1 VNLLAELKRRNVIRM
16 AGLYLVGAWL
26 AVQVAATLLPV
37 FEAPAWVMKA
47 LVVLLAIGF
56 LAALVFAWVF
66 ELTPEGLKRDGEV
79 PVAESIAPQ
88 TARRLDRGIIVVLLL
103 ALGFFAFDRF
113 VLAPQREAVLVANA
127 AKSAQ
132 AIPASPPPAPAATPP
147 VSQQASIAVLAFAN
161 MSTDAEN
168 GYFADGISEEL
179 LNVLADVDGLKV
191 ASRTSAFS
199 FKGKDTPIPEIAR
212 QLGVAYV
219 LEGSVRRQDQRV
231 RITAQLIHAGGDE
244 HVWTESYDR
253 ELTDIFQVQE
263 EIARAITGELEGILG
278 KRQVSVTAS
287 TGNMEA
293 YQAFLRGRAR
303 FNRRDEL
310 LEAIQDLSLAVTQD
324 PQFAEAWTYLA
335 ATWFVAPGYHV
346 DAEVEAV
353 HAKGQ
358 MHSALQRAAALA
370 PEHPM
375 VLALEGQWRAL
386 DADQIGALALLER
399 ASALSVQDSNPMMW
413 RGMLLLQTG
422 YVDEAIAVLEQARNM
437 DPLAGINNGYLA
449 IAYLSAGR
457 NAQAEA
463 TARRAEALGW
473 DPAIFVFAYDLAV
486 RGKREQAL
494 AIWDEFIPVPGS
506 EVEAQRF
513 AAIRRLL
520 VDASDADARATLR
533 KLPLEGAIEYLIMSR
548 DYDTL
553 LEMTEQQFAQR
564 AVYRRQSFWM
574 RMAWLPSTRELRE
587 SPRFLAY
594 AESAGIARLWQTRG
608 WPDGCVRV
616 QAASGGH
623 LNCSGMPE

>member
-1 VNLLAELKRRNVIRM
+1 MTLIAELKRRNVLRM

-37 FEAPAWVMKA
+37 FGAPAWVMKA

-56 LAALVFAWVF
+56 VAAVVFAWVF
-66 ELTPEGLKRDGEV
+66 ELTPEGLKRDADV
-79 PVAESIAPQ
+79 PVSESIAPQ

-132 AIPASPPPAPAATPP
+132 AIPASPPPAPAAASPVTP
-147 VSQQASIAVLAFAN
+147 QASIAVLAFAN

-179 LNVLADVDGLKV
+179 LNVLAGVEGLKV

-199 FKGKDTPIPEIAR
+199 FKGKDTPTPEIAR

-219 LEGSVRRQDQRV
+219 LEGSVRRQGQRV
-231 RITAQLIHAGGDE
+231 RITAQLIHAGSDE
-244 HVWTESYDR
+244 HVWTDSYDR
-253 ELTDIFQVQE
+253 DLTDIFQVQQD
-263 EIARAITGELEGILG
+263 IAQAITGELEGILG
-278 KRQVSVTAS
+278 KREVTVSAS
-287 TGNMEA
+287 TANLEA

-310 LEAIQDLSLAVTQD
+310 REAIQDLSLAVKQD

-335 ATWFVAPGYHV
+335 ATWYVAPGYHV
-346 DAEVEAV
+346 DGEVDAV
-353 HAKGQ
+353 QAKVQ
-358 MHSALQRAAALA
+358 MRSALQRAAALA
-370 PEHPM
+370 SEHPM

-386 DADQIGALALLER
+386 SLDQIGALALLER

-422 YVDEAIAVLEQARNM
+422 YVAEAIAVLEQARAM
-437 DPLAGINNGYLA
+437 DPLSGINNGYLSV
-449 IAYLSAGR
+449 AYLSAGR
-457 NAQAEA
+457 DAQAEA

-473 DPAIFVFAYDLAV
+473 DPAIFVIAYDLAT
-486 RGKREQAL
+486 RDERERAL
-494 AIWDEFIPVPGS
+494 AIWDEFIPLPRS
-506 EVEAQRF
+506 EPEAQRF

-520 VDASDADARATLR
+520 VDATDADARATLR
-533 KLPLEGAIEYLIMSR
+533 KLPLEGAIEHLVVIR

-553 LEMTEQQFAQR
+553 LDLTEQQIAQR

-574 RMAWLPSTRELRE
+574 RMAWLPSTRALRE
-587 SPRFLAY
+587 DARFFAI
-594 AESAGIARLWQTRG
+594 ATSNGTARLWETRG
-608 WPDGCVRV
+608 YPTDCRRV
-616 QAASGGH
+616 QAASGDH
-623 LNCSGMPE
+623 LDCSPALP